1 MHRTLLC
8 SLPVSSAR
16 DHRRM
21 PFRAAAGALS
31 PRKCKYSSP
40 ILPLCSALS
49 VSLSQ
54 DVHAMLVHAMLAHAM
69 LTHTFTSPRRGTSPR
84 HLAAAPRR
92 VAASSASRPSSRLP
106 PAASW
111 SRRALVPHRQ
121 LLRQLHQ
128 GEPLLVVKMA
138 DRRARGGRR
147 RRPRVTPSAAC
158 GAFRRVAPS
167 AAWRRVDSAAS
178 PPLLQSARA

>member
-49 VSLSQ
+49 VFLSQ

-84 HLAAAPRR
+84 HLAALLPHPPRAHPR
-92 VAASSASRPSSRLP
+92 AYHLPPHGPGERSSRVVNCFVNCIRE
-106 PAASW
+106 
-111 SRRALVPHRQ
+111 SRYSLSKWQIV
-121 LLRQLHQ
+121 
-128 GEPLLVVKMA
+128 
-138 DRRARGGRR
+138 
-147 RRPRVTPSAAC
+147 
-158 GAFRRVAPS
+158 
-167 AAWRRVDSAAS
+167 
-178 PPLLQSARA
+178 ARAGGAVAVRE